1 VPDREELLDRDPK
14 TGIAYPKESSKRL
27 QRTKLG
33 SWRYWRG
40 AFVIV
45 YTWVLL
51 IGSIWL

>member
-1 VPDREELLDRDPK
+1 
-14 TGIAYPKESSKRL
+14 L